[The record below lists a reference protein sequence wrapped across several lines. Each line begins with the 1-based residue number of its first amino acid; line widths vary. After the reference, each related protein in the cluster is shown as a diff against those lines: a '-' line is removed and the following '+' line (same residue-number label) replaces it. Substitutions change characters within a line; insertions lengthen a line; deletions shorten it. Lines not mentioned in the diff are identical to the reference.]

1 MKPSLKGEKAN
12 GYEEWNALIIQN
24 PQIFEE
30 KKKANKVGH
39 ETFSGVKL
47 WDRKKEKGTEQF
59 SGTILTL
66 KTPSGAA
73 LLEIREIPKL

>member
-1 MKPSLKGEKAN
+1 MGMKNGMLWSLKTLK
-12 GYEEWNALIIQN
+12 YLKR
-24 PQIFEE
+24 

-47 WDRKKEKGTEQF
+47 WDRKNEKGTEQF

-66 KTPSGAA
+66 KTPSGAV
-73 LLEIREIPKL
+73 LLEIRQILKL